1 MGLDLDYTEGQTPLD
16 DDEKEGLLIPSI
28 TTRGELDEFEQL
40 DVERAIEWLLS
51 RKLNISKIL
60 TEKFVKDLHK
70 RMFGEIWKW
79 AGEFRK
85 TNKNIGVDKFMIGT
99 ELKNLLDDCNY
110 WIEKKN
116 FSEDEIAVRLSHR
129 MVSIHPFANGNGR
142 HSRLMADVL
151 VTKGFEK
158 PYFTWGSVSLTK
170 QSEAR
175 TKYLAALRDADRNDY
190 KSLIDFSV
198 FICL

>member
-1 MGLDLDYTEGQTPLD
+1 MGLDLDYSEGQTPLD

-40 DVERAIEWLLS
+40 DVEKAFEWLLTV
-51 RKLNISKIL
+51 KLNINKIL

-70 RMFGEIWKW
+70 KMFGDIWKW

-85 TNKNIGVDKFMIGT
+85 TNKNIGVDKFMIGI

-110 WIEKKN
+110 WIEKKV

-151 VTKGFEK
+151 VTKGFGN
-158 PYFTWGSVSLTK
+158 PYFTWGSVSFTK

-190 KSLIDFSV
+190 NSLIKFSR
-198 FICL
+198 L